1 MMTLPVLTSICS
13 LVACAKDVSTPPL
26 AIKDSPKP
34 LQNQNS
40 HGVKREHPLPP
51 KSGSVPESVTLPL
64 DKHVP
69 DASDLEHTRLGLFL
83 ETWIRERYGSARQDM
98 INNPPPIQGD
108 VGPDPSK
115 LHIRVL
121 SNFEE
126 NCKVK
131 PFVKKA
137 MESYPA
143 SFKFRSRC
151 LFLFQELDGVN
162 VLIYAMFVQE
172 YGSDC
177 PEPNR
182 RKLYI
187 AYLDSVHYFRPRKL
201 RTQIYH
207 ELLLAYLEYS
217 RRSGFTSAYIWA
229 CPPPNKRDDYI
240 IHCHPEH
247 QRVPSA
253 DRLRKWY
260 HDMITRGRE
269 NKIILG
275 HCSLFEEHFEST
287 GGNSSSSKR
296 SKKGKKKEKKKG
308 KKGKKKSSKKAAA
321 SRGSSMTPPLE
332 DEKDKEEELL
342 NSLPALPGGPK
353 TDVAKGLTDEKN
365 AFAPVGRGLLS
376 SDGRNLAVDLE
387 KRKSRKLAKLGHL
400 PYFEGD
406 YWPQEAEE
414 LGREQ
419 EAKLRAK
426 KEKAESSRSGRKRQR
441 MEKDGDAKPKAEA
454 EKPKEEL
461 DMKAA
466 KELLIARLSE
476 QLEAMK
482 DDFLVVKLAHECV
495 RCGTYLLRGRWECRH
510 KDCKQSA
517 TTSCAFTLCNSCYK
531 LERERPVE
539 LQHGGGCIGKGDKFE
554 PKSDEEE
561 TKKEKGEDQQPP
573 LGAIQTPK
581 KEEKRPEDKEKGKK
595 EEAKDEK
602 KAVEVKAEEKKD
614 ANDGSTKRPL
624 EKAEEEKESA
634 MKKQKS
640 ESGPVVAK
648 KPEAKSTAATAKEKA
663 AAEEAKRKEE
673 EARKKKELEA
683 KVTEWRKV
691 PLGCTRVVPETEEDH
706 VLRYV
711 DENLPVNT
719 PQFDRLYRNQ
729 LVETRHSFLSLC
741 TGNKYQFDQLR
752 RAKHSTMMVLYH
764 LHNPDAP
771 AHLYTCNECRADI
784 LGGQRFHCDICQSG
798 NFDLCERCVTRVKHI
813 HRLTAFV
820 VTGGVNTSGP
830 EAKRI
835 KQRVT
840 EMRRARKHSLH
851 LFLEALVHASSCD
864 DRECDT
870 APCRKMK
877 DLLKHRLN
885 CQVRVRGGCEVC
897 RRVLCLVQMHAR
909 NCRLPNCRVPHCDD
923 LKAHLAQQQMLHAR
937 QVARREGMQGRS
949 RGRARSRGGVRRG
962 RGRVN
967 MPQQSMKATVVA
979 GSGGTRLKI
988 KATIDPSAK
997 KNKGGRGARGG
1008 RGTRARGRA
1017 KNSTS
1022 VEGSG

>member
-1 MMTLPVLTSICS
+1 M
-13 LVACAKDVSTPPL
+13 
-26 AIKDSPKP
+26 
-34 LQNQNS
+34 
-40 HGVKREHPLPP
+40 KREFSGPG
-51 KSGSVPESVTLPL
+51 KSGGVPEAITLPL

-83 ETWIRERYGSARQDM
+83 ETWIRERYGSAREEL
-98 INNPPPIQGD
+98 INNPPTIKGD
-108 VGPDPSK
+108 VGPDASK

-126 NCKVK
+126 DCKVK

-137 MESYPA
+137 MECYPA

-177 PEPNR
+177 PDPNR

-201 RTQIYH
+201 RTLVYH

-269 NKIILG
+269 KNIILG

-287 GGNSSSSKR
+287 GASSASSKR
-296 SKKGKKKEKKKG
+296 NKKGKKKEKKKG

-321 SRGSSMTPPLE
+321 SRGTSMTPPLD
-332 DEKDKEEELL
+332 DEKEKEEELL
-342 NSLPALPGGPK
+342 ESLPALPGGPK
-353 TDVAKGLTDEKN
+353 TEVAKDKTDDKDK
-365 AFAPVGRGLLS
+365 FSLVGRGIFS
-376 SDGRNLAVDLE
+376 SDGRNLSTDLE
-387 KRKSRKLAKLGHL
+387 KRKVLKLAELGNL

-426 KEKAESSRSGRKRQR
+426 REKAESSRTGRKRQR
-441 MEKDGDAKPKAEA
+441 MEKDGEAKPKPEE

-461 DMKAA
+461 DVKAA
-466 KELLIARLSE
+466 KDLLIARLSE

-482 DDFLVVKLAHECV
+482 DDFLVVKLAHECT
-495 RCGTYLLRGRWECRH
+495 RCGKYLLRGRWECRH
-510 KDCKQSA
+510 KECKQSGTA
-517 TTSCAFTLCNSCYK
+517 SCVFALCNGCYK

-539 LQHGGGCIGKGDKFE
+539 KQHGGGCIGKGDEFQ
-554 PKSDEEE
+554 PRPDEEE
-561 TKKEKGEDQQPP
+561 EKKEKGEDQALPP
-573 LGAIQTPK
+573 GAIPPAK
-581 KEEKRPEDKEKGKK
+581 
-595 EEAKDEK
+595 KDEK
-602 KAVEVKAEEKKD
+602 KKENGDDAKKAEDTKKKPEDTKKKADDGTKKGKAD
-614 ANDGSTKRPL
+614 ATKQDEPKPGSTKRSL
-624 EKAEEEKESA
+624 DTKDSTEGAA
-634 MKKQKS
+634 KKLKS
-640 ESGPVVAK
+640 ESGAVVAK
-648 KPEAKSTAATAKEKA
+648 PVEAKTVNAAKEKA
-663 AAEEAKRKEE
+663 AKEEAKKKEEEAKR
-673 EARKKKELEA
+673 KKELEA
-683 KVTEWRKV
+683 KVVEWKKV
-691 PLGCTRVVPETEEDH
+691 PLGCTRVATDICEDH
-706 VLRYV
+706 VLHYV

-719 PQFDRLYRNQ
+719 PQFDKLYKNQ

-771 AHLYTCNECRADI
+771 AHLYTCNECRSDI
-784 LGGQRFHCDICQSG
+784 LGGKRFHCDICQSG

-830 EAKRI
+830 EAKRM

-937 QVARREGMQGRS
+937 QLARRESLQGRN
-949 RGRARSRGGVRRG
+949 RGRAGRARGAPKRG
-962 RGRVN
+962 RAKVP

-988 KATIDPSAK
+988 KATVDPSLKKSKGAK
-997 KNKGGRGARGG
+997 GARGG
-1008 RGTRARGRA
+1008 RATRSRGRV
-1017 KNSTS
+1017 KKTS
-1022 VEGSG
+1022 SVQ